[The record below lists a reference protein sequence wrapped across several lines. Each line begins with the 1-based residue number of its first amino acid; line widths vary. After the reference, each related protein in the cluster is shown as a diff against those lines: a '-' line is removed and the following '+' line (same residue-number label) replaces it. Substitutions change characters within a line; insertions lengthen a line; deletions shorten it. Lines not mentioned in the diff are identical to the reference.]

1 MKAKLAK
8 RKTGFCMRM
17 KESWKE
23 MKLWDAEEL
32 NKLDWVISA
41 LILIFLFFTC
51 AYGDLMLTGNR
62 SFLMYEHFTDF
73 YKASYEQS
81 HGYYANYLP
90 STFLAYAIWNLPLYL
105 TGHAPQAMLTNSF
118 INNMWYKLLPVLL
131 YYATSHL
138 IYQIGVEA
146 GFGEKKAKLCKFAFL
161 VFPIGVFSQFIF
173 SQYDIFT
180 VFFMVLG
187 LYFYVRG
194 GLWKFALSFGV
205 AATFKYHA
213 LLFFLVLLVLREK
226 KIRNLIKYAVVM
238 AVPLMIEVLP
248 NIGNIYFKRNV
259 LGFGVLKFVQK
270 PFTIGFFDGIN
281 LVAVT
286 AAFMLVWAYQKKT
299 KDNREMFSWGIF
311 FCVGMSFAIFGFS
324 SWNPQWL
331 LMLVPFL
338 VLNIFM
344 NENGNLLVMVTNVL
358 IVALY
363 IFCSQNLVDEQIMN
377 YGILKYI
384 LPGQQFAVRMWDLY
398 MFHDEKMLCS
408 AMWVVLLVY
417 VVFGHPKY
425 HIRKG
430 TEIAKGLVWQIR
442 AAFLVSVFAFVIPAS
457 ICALGM
463 FQGKIVLLDNS
474 RQDLEPD
481 NIIQVDES
489 SSVSQDLTMEGSVLS
504 NLKIR
509 VYTEEKSIS
518 DTLTVEL
525 IDKETG
531 DVVYQG
537 EKETDGFTTNS
548 ALYSF
553 IGEKVSVEKGKT
565 YELRIS
571 SEAEEGSGI
580 GLYCVTA
587 DSETQLLAETEAR
600 DELPASRLQMRVT
613 GEQ

>member
-1 MKAKLAK
+1 
-8 RKTGFCMRM
+8 M
-17 KESWKE
+17 KEKAAKKQSFLNRKRAEWKE
-23 MKLWDAEEL
+23 MKLWNGNEL
-32 NKLDWVISA
+32 CKVDWIVSI
-41 LILIFLFFTC
+41 LILTVLFFTC
-51 AYGDLMLTGNR
+51 VHSDVKLTGNR
-62 SFLMYEHFTDF
+62 SFLMYKHFSDF
-73 YKASYEQS
+73 YQASYEQS
-81 HGYYANYLP
+81 GGYWANYLP
-90 STFLAYAIWNLPLYL
+90 STFIAYAIWNLPLYL
-105 TGHAPQAMLTNSF
+105 TGHAPEAILTNSF
-118 INNMWYKLLPVLL
+118 VNLMWYKLLPVIV
-131 YYATSHL
+131 YFITAQL
-138 IYQIGVEA
+138 IYHIGKEM
-146 GFGEKKAKLCKFAFL
+146 GFGEKKSLLCKFAFL
-161 VFPIGVFSQFIF
+161 VFPMGVFSQFIF

-187 LYFYVRG
+187 LYFFLKNRM
-194 GLWKFALSFGV
+194 WQFALAFGM
-205 AATFKYHA
+205 ACTFKYHA
-213 LLFFLVLLVLREK
+213 ALYFLALLLLKEK
-226 KIRNLIKYAVVM
+226 KIRNLIKYAVAM
-238 AVPLMIEVLP
+238 ALPLMIEVLP

-281 LVAVT
+281 LVAVV
-286 AAFMLVWAYQKKT
+286 AAFMLVWAYQKKA
-299 KDNREMFSWGIF
+299 KDNRELFSWGIF
-311 FCVGMSFAIFGFS
+311 LCVGMSFAIFGFS

-363 IFCSQNLVDEQIMN
+363 IFCSQNLVDEQVMN

-442 AAFLVSVFAFVIPAS
+442 AAFLISVFAFVIPAS

-463 FQGKIVLLDNS
+463 FQGKIVFLDNS

-509 VYTEEKSIS
+509 VYTGEKSIS
-518 DTLTVEL
+518 DTLTVEM

-531 DVVYQG
+531 TVVYQG
-537 EKETDGFTTNS
+537 EKETDSFTTNS

-553 IGEKVSVEKGKT
+553 IGEKVPVEKGKT

-571 SEAEEGSGI
+571 SEAEAGSGI

-587 DSETQLLAETEAR
+587 DSEAQLLKQTEAR
-600 DELPASRLQMRVT
+600 EELPASRLQMRVT

>member
-1 MKAKLAK
+1 
-8 RKTGFCMRM
+8 
-17 KESWKE
+17 
-23 MKLWDAEEL
+23 
-32 NKLDWVISA
+32 
-41 LILIFLFFTC
+41 
-51 AYGDLMLTGNR
+51 
-62 SFLMYEHFTDF
+62 
-73 YKASYEQS
+73 
-81 HGYYANYLP
+81 
-90 STFLAYAIWNLPLYL
+90 
-105 TGHAPQAMLTNSF
+105 
-118 INNMWYKLLPVLL
+118 
-131 YYATSHL
+131 
-138 IYQIGVEA
+138 
-146 GFGEKKAKLCKFAFL
+146 
-161 VFPIGVFSQFIF
+161 
-173 SQYDIFT
+173 
-180 VFFMVLG
+180 
-187 LYFYVRG
+187 
-194 GLWKFALSFGV
+194 
-205 AATFKYHA
+205 
-213 LLFFLVLLVLREK
+213 
-226 KIRNLIKYAVVM
+226 
-238 AVPLMIEVLP
+238 
-248 NIGNIYFKRNV
+248 
-259 LGFGVLKFVQK
+259 
-270 PFTIGFFDGIN
+270 
-281 LVAVT
+281 
-286 AAFMLVWAYQKKT
+286 
-299 KDNREMFSWGIF
+299 
-311 FCVGMSFAIFGFS
+311 
-324 SWNPQWL
+324 
-331 LMLVPFL
+331 
-338 VLNIFM
+338 
-344 NENGNLLVMVTNVL
+344 
-358 IVALY
+358 
-363 IFCSQNLVDEQIMN
+363 MN

-509 VYTEEKSIS
+509 VYTGEKSIS

>member
-1 MKAKLAK
+1 M
-8 RKTGFCMRM
+8 
-17 KESWKE
+17 
-23 MKLWDAEEL
+23 
-32 NKLDWVISA
+32 
-41 LILIFLFFTC
+41 
-51 AYGDLMLTGNR
+51 
-62 SFLMYEHFTDF
+62 
-73 YKASYEQS
+73 
-81 HGYYANYLP
+81 
-90 STFLAYAIWNLPLYL
+90 
-105 TGHAPQAMLTNSF
+105 
-118 INNMWYKLLPVLL
+118 
-131 YYATSHL
+131 
-138 IYQIGVEA
+138 
-146 GFGEKKAKLCKFAFL
+146 
-161 VFPIGVFSQFIF
+161 
-173 SQYDIFT
+173 
-180 VFFMVLG
+180 
-187 LYFYVRG
+187 
-194 GLWKFALSFGV
+194 
-205 AATFKYHA
+205 
-213 LLFFLVLLVLREK
+213 
-226 KIRNLIKYAVVM
+226 
-238 AVPLMIEVLP
+238 
-248 NIGNIYFKRNV
+248 
-259 LGFGVLKFVQK
+259 KFVQK

-509 VYTEEKSIS
+509 VYTGEKSIS

-587 DSETQLLAETEAR
+587 DSETQLLTETEAR